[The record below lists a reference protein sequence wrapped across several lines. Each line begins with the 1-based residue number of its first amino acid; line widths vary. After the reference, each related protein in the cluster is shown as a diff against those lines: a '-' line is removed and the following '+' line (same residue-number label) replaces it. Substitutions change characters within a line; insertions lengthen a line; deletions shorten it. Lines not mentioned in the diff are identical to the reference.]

1 MKVNGNIAPKS
12 NVIGAAD
19 PVAQW
24 GRRNLGSRQR
34 EWTEVL
40 PGFLPPACNRRVG
53 REQGRSI
60 RFRREPVGPAEL
72 MRREGPDDR
81 VEVRLTG
88 STPRSGEP
96 ATWGS
101 GQR

>member
-1 MKVNGNIAPKS
+1 M
-12 NVIGAAD
+12 
-19 PVAQW
+19 
-24 GRRNLGSRQR
+24 
-34 EWTEVL
+34 L
-40 PGFLPPACNRRVG
+40 PGFYRQHATKELG

-60 RFRREPVGPAEL
+60 RFRRKPVGPAKL
-72 MRREGPDDR
+72 MRREGADDR

-88 STPRSGEP
+88 STPRSGEL